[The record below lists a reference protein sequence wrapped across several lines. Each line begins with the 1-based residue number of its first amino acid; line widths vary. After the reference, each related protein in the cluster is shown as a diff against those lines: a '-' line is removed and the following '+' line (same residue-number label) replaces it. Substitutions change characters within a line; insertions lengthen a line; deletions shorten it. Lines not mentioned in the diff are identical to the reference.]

1 MINETGVRGTTF
13 HRRRSSLSR
22 AKVFIAALVFSP
34 GFAQNSSTAPLGGDI
49 QQTYAKLCGGCHGLD
64 ARGTQQGPGLIGN
77 ASARKRSVQTL
88 RDVIRNG
95 IPSAGMP
102 AFNLQ

>member
-1 MINETGVRGTTF
+1 MINETSVRGTTS
-13 HRRRSSLSR
+13 RRRQSVLWR
-22 AKVFIAALVFSP
+22 AKFLIAALVFSP
-34 GFAQNSSTAPLGGDI
+34 AFAQNSSTSPSGVDI

-64 ARGTQQGPGLIGN
+64 ARGTQQGPGLVGN
-77 ASARKRSVQTL
+77 ASARKRSVQSL

-102 AFNLQ
+102 